1 MRRSHDKASEVSTAI
16 PHSKLGRIAMLAMI
30 VSSVIASI
38 FFVLL
43 LGAVTPVAAA
53 QEKTKVTKLLAT
65 GVQIGHLREYVAK
78 GAGFYEAEGLDV
90 TLQPAPGSATQIQ
103 YMIAG
108 KGSFGSIDMH
118 MAVELPKK
126 GNARLVS
133 PYAHFQSGVYRIGT
147 LEASPIKRV
156 GDFKGK
162 RVGVP
167 TTASGAYTFLL
178 AAARQ
183 EGVREADMQIIPVT
197 FGPAAV
203 EALLRGRI
211 DGVAT
216 TNTAFNTLRYLGMQS
231 PDWKLREIVVPMN
244 AWPTNSIMV
253 TEDEIKNQRGTVI
266 RALRAFS
273 KSQIFIE
280 TNLEAAV
287 EIARRL
293 YPELV
298 RDEDK
303 PRQLQLLRW
312 AIADSWTSE
321 RSRGKPLGWFD
332 LERWAGTEKY
342 YKDEGLIGPDDSVRS
357 VINTS
362 LLDEINHFD
371 KEQVRQMARNWKK

>member
-1 MRRSHDKASEVSTAI
+1 
-16 PHSKLGRIAMLAMI
+16 
-30 VSSVIASI
+30 
-38 FFVLL
+38 
-43 LGAVTPVAAA
+43 
-53 QEKTKVTKLLAT
+53 
-65 GVQIGHLREYVAK
+65 
-78 GAGFYEAEGLDV
+78 
-90 TLQPAPGSATQIQ
+90 
-103 YMIAG
+103 
-108 KGSFGSIDMH
+108 
-118 MAVELPKK
+118 
-126 GNARLVS
+126 
-133 PYAHFQSGVYRIGT
+133 
-147 LEASPIKRV
+147 
-156 GDFKGK
+156 
-162 RVGVP
+162 
-167 TTASGAYTFLL
+167 
-178 AAARQ
+178 
-183 EGVREADMQIIPVT
+183 MQIIPVT

-253 TEDEIKNQRGTVI
+253 TEDEIKNQRSMVI

-312 AIADSWTSE
+312 GIADSWTSE

-342 YKDEGLIGPDDSVRS
+342 YKDEGLIAADDSVRS
-357 VINTS
+357 VINAS
-362 LLDEINHFD
+362 LLDEINNFD
-371 KEQVRQMARNWKK
+371 KEQVRQMARSWKK